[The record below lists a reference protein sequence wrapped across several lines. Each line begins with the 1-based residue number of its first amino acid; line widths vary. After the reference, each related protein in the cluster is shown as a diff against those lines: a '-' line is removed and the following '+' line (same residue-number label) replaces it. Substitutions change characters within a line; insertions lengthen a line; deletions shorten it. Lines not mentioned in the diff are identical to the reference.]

1 MMTTCQSIWKVWP
14 MNNINWSEMPLTVL
28 KFGGTSVAG
37 PERMK
42 HVAKIVN
49 KIRNS
54 ANRVAVVVSAMGNMT
69 DDLLALADNVAN
81 KKNGR
86 EMDQLLATGEQQ
98 SVALLALALQHA
110 GIPAQSFTALQAGIR
125 AKGFP
130 MEGRIY
136 DIQPVNVEKVLN
148 EGTVAVITGFQ
159 AITDSGDVI
168 TLGRGGSDLSAVALS
183 AALGAS
189 SCQLLKDVVGVMT
202 GDPRV
207 VDNPVKIKEI
217 GFEECMEMTV
227 QGANVLQAR
236 SVEVA
241 ARYNIPLYV
250 GSSFVEEEG
259 TWVMSNPVTEGLIV
273 KAVVHDLSAAKV
285 VILGVPDIPGVAA
298 RLFGDLAAHGVSAEM
313 IIQNNM
319 RGGVNDIG
327 FLVKKTNLEDAIA
340 VCRELCRE
348 IDAQGVSFD
357 TEIARVTVV
366 GAGIANHPEI
376 PSRMFNILA
385 NADINIEMIASTS
398 LAITCVVGSSN
409 AEAAVRALHRD
420 FIEEDSSQCQAK

>member
-1 MMTTCQSIWKVWP
+1 

-69 DDLLALADNVAN
+69 DDLLALADNISN
-81 KKNGR
+81 KKSGR

-98 SVALLALALQHA
+98 SVALLALALQNA
-110 GIPAQSFTALQAGIR
+110 GIPAQSFTALQAGIW

-136 DIQPVNVEKVLN
+136 DIKPVNVEKVLN

-159 AITDSGDVI
+159 AITDLGDVI

-189 SCQLLKDVVGVMT
+189 SCRLLKDVVGVMT

-207 VDNPVKIKEI
+207 VDKPLKIKEI

-327 FLVKKTNLEDAIA
+327 FLVKKTNLEEAIT

-385 NADINIEMIASTS
+385 KAGINIEMIASTS

-409 AEAAVRALHRD
+409 AVAAVCALHKD
-420 FIEEDSSQCQAK
+420 FIEEDSSQCQAEQ

>member
-1 MMTTCQSIWKVWP
+1 
-14 MNNINWSEMPLTVL
+14 MNSINWSEMPLTVL

-319 RGGVNDIG
+319 TGGVNDIG

>member
-1 MMTTCQSIWKVWP
+1 
-14 MNNINWSEMPLTVL
+14 MNWAELPLTVL

-42 HVAKIVN
+42 HVAGIV
-49 KIRNS
+49 KKTREQGF
-54 ANRVAVVVSAMGNMT
+54 RVAVVVSAMGNMT
-69 DDLLALADNVAN
+69 DDLLAMADNVAN
-81 KKNGR
+81 TKNGR

-98 SVALLALALQHA
+98 SVALLSLALQQF
-110 GIPAQSFTALQAGIR
+110 GLPAQSFTALQAGIK

-136 DIQPVNVEKVLN
+136 RIEPEAVEKVLN

-168 TLGRGGSDLSAVALS
+168 TLGRGGSDLSAVAL
-183 AALGAS
+183 AGAMKAD
-189 SCQLLKDVVGVMT
+189 SCQLLKDVAGIMT

-207 VDNPVKIKEI
+207 VRRPYKMKQI
-217 GFEECMEMTV
+217 GFDECIEMAV

-236 SVEVA
+236 SVEMA
-241 ARYNIPLYV
+241 ARYEIPLYV

-259 TWVMSNPVTEGLIV
+259 TWVMSNPVTEGLII
-273 KAVVHDLSAAKV
+273 KAVVHDSKVAKV
-285 VILGVPDIPGVAA
+285 VLLGVPDIPGVAA
-298 RLFGDLAAHGVSAEM
+298 RLFSNLSDEGVGAEM

-327 FLVKKTNLEDAIA
+327 FLVKKTNLESAIK
-340 VCRELCRE
+340 VCRDLCHE

-357 TEIARVTVV
+357 TEIARVTIV
-366 GAGIANHPEI
+366 GAGIANHPEV
-376 PSRMFNILA
+376 PSKMFNILA
-385 NADINIEMIASTS
+385 EEGINIEMIASTS
-398 LAITCVVGSSN
+398 LAVTCVVGSSR
-409 AEAAVRALHRD
+409 AEEAVRALHEH
-420 FIEEDSSQCQAK
+420 FIEEVAF

>member
-1 MMTTCQSIWKVWP
+1 
-14 MNNINWSEMPLTVL
+14 MNWAELPLAVL

-42 HVAKIVN
+42 HVAGIV
-49 KIRNS
+49 KKTREQGF
-54 ANRVAVVVSAMGNMT
+54 RVAVVVSAMGNMT
-69 DDLLALADNVAN
+69 DDLLAMADNVAN
-81 KKNGR
+81 TKNGR

-98 SVALLALALQHA
+98 SVALLSLALQQY
-110 GIPAQSFTALQAGIR
+110 GLPAQSFTALQAGIK

-136 DIQPVNVEKVLN
+136 RIEPDAVEKVLN

-168 TLGRGGSDLSAVALS
+168 TLGRGGSDLSAVAL
-183 AALGAS
+183 AGAMKAD
-189 SCQLLKDVVGVMT
+189 SCQLLKDVAGIMT

-207 VDNPVKIKEI
+207 VRRPYKMKQI
-217 GFEECMEMTV
+217 GFDECMEMAV

-236 SVEVA
+236 SVEMA
-241 ARYNIPLYV
+241 ARYEIPLYV

-259 TWVMSNPVTEGLIV
+259 TWVMSNPVTEGLII
-273 KAVVHDLSAAKV
+273 KAVVHDSKVAKV
-285 VILGVPDIPGVAA
+285 VLLGVPDIPGVAA
-298 RLFGDLAAHGVSAEM
+298 RLFSNLSDEGVGAEM

-327 FLVKKTNLEDAIA
+327 FLVKKTNLESAIK
-340 VCRELCRE
+340 VCRDLCRE

-357 TEIARVTVV
+357 TEIARVTIV
-366 GAGIANHPEI
+366 GAGIANHPEV
-376 PSRMFNILA
+376 PSKMFNILA
-385 NADINIEMIASTS
+385 EEGINIEMIASTS
-398 LAITCVVGSSN
+398 LAVTCVVGSSR
-409 AEAAVRALHRD
+409 AEEAVRALHEH
-420 FIEEDSSQCQAK
+420 FIEEVAF

>member
-1 MMTTCQSIWKVWP
+1 
-14 MNNINWSEMPLTVL
+14 MNSINWSEMPLTVL